1 MISYI
6 DIAFFAMAVIMVIA
20 GVKKGF
26 LVSLLSMIK
35 FIIILPLSYFLSD
48 YVKPYIPAEIIEKVP
63 EAAVE
68 VIAFLI
74 CFIVLAIIGTI
85 LLSLLKKLQK
95 DKDLPLHNT
104 NAVLGGAFGFV
115 KALIFICVLSAV
127 IGAAEQYIPK
137 DSAFIEMVHS
147 SYAVDL
153 IKDINPFNLCLGGIK

>member
-20 GVKKGF
+20 GIKKGF
-26 LVSLLSMIK
+26 LVSLLSMVK
-35 FIIILPLSYFLSD
+35 FIIILPLSYFFSD
-48 YVKPYIPAEIIEKVP
+48 FVKPYIPAEIIAEAP
-63 EAAVE
+63 EAAIE
-68 VIAFLI
+68 IIAFLI
-74 CFIVLAIIGTI
+74 CFIVLLIISTV

-115 KALIFICVLSAV
+115 KALILVCVFSAI

-137 DSAFIEMVHS
+137 DSAFSEMVGS
-147 SYAVDL
+147 SYAIDF
-153 IKDINPFNLCLGGIK
+153 INDINPFN

>member
-20 GVKKGF
+20 GIKKGF
-26 LVSLLSMIK
+26 LVSLLSMVK

-48 YVKPYIPAEIIEKVP
+48 FVKPYIPAEIIAEAP
-63 EAAVE
+63 EAAIE
-68 VIAFLI
+68 IIAFLI
-74 CFIVLAIIGTI
+74 CFIVLLIISTV

-115 KALIFICVLSAV
+115 KALILVCVFSAI

-137 DSAFIEMVHS
+137 DSAFSEMVG
-147 SYAVDL
+147 SYAIDF
-153 IKDINPFNLCLGGIK
+153 INDINPFN

>member
-6 DIAFFAMAVIMVIA
+6 DIAFFAMAVIMIIA

-26 LVSLLSMIK
+26 LVSLLSMAK

-48 YVKPYIPAEIIEKVP
+48 FVKPYIPAEILGEAP
-63 EAAVE
+63 EAVIE
-68 VIAFLI
+68 IIAFLI
-74 CFIVLAIIGTI
+74 CFLVLLVVGTI

-115 KALIFICVLSAV
+115 KAFILVCVFSAI
-127 IGAAEQYIPK
+127 IGAAEPYIPK

-147 SYAVDL
+147 SYAIDL
-153 IKDINPFNLCLGGIK
+153 INDINPFN